1 MCCLCNLFKLLT
13 LEYCH
18 YRDGV
23 KGVVFLPLSGLRKN
37 KTIFLVGVLI
47 SALTLLVA

>member
-18 YRDGV
+18 YRV